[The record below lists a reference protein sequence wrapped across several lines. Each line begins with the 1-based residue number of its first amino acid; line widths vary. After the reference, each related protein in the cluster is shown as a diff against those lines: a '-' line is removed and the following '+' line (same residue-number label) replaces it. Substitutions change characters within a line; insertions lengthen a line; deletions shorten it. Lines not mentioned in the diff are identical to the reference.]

1 MSASLTSPLRILLI
15 EDNPNDARLVRRH
28 LKKSDSALLPAAV
41 EFYHAESLDEGVA
54 LATDHTLDLLLL
66 DLGLPESEGPNTYVR
81 AHDQLPQLPIV
92 VLTNLDDDQAAVD
105 LLNQGAQD
113 YLNKQSLNQKNL
125 IRAVRY
131 AIERWERQLEL
142 EQYERIVETMDD
154 AALIVNRDLNVVYAD
169 NLALNQAD
177 LTTEQIDGR
186 PAKEIAERSFAT
198 QAAVE
203 RYETALTELFQ
214 ADGQTETRRLEVPIG
229 SVGDDRVLEYQLCP
243 LNRGGEMMAVIVVAR
258 DITERRQR
266 LRELRQKT
274 RAIEAAPLGI
284 VLTDPNQEDNPAVYV
299 NDAYQEMSGYS
310 ANELLGRNLRYSQGP
325 ETAEE
330 PVAELR
336 EAIDE
341 RLPTTVELRNYRK
354 DGEMFWNRVTVAP
367 VRDNDGELLNFV
379 GFQQDV
385 TEKKRRQEKLETKT
399 EKLEVLSRILRH
411 DIKNDIQLIQ
421 GKGQGLLPKLSEP
434 QRDELQQV
442 LQTADHINELTKS
455 SKALIEAVTEAELD
469 TELTRLDT
477 VIQSEIDSASSRFPD
492 ADISVSKTLSPT
504 AVMAN
509 ETLSSVIRNLLN
521 NAVQHNRGE
530 VAVEVHI
537 EEYED
542 EVRVSVAD
550 NGSGVPDEQKREI
563 FGKGEH
569 GLESEGT
576 GIGLYLVNQLV
587 QSYGGEVWVAD
598 NDPTGAIFIVA
609 LSPVG

>member
-1 MSASLTSPLRILLI
+1 MSVSQTSTLRILLI
-15 EDNPNDARLVRRH
+15 EDNPNDARLIRRH
-28 LKKSDSALLPAAV
+28 LKEGDSVLLPAAV
-41 EFYHAESLDEGVA
+41 EFHHAESLEEGMAV
-54 LATDHTLDLLLL
+54 ATDQTLDLLLL
-66 DLGLPESEGPNTYVR
+66 DLGLSESEGTETYRR
-81 AHDQLPQLPIV
+81 AHDKLPHLPVV
-92 VLTNLDDDQAAVD
+92 VLTNLDDDQAAVE

-113 YLNKQSLNQKNL
+113 YLNKQSLNEKNL

-131 AIERWERQLEL
+131 AVERQERQLEL

-154 AALIVNRDLNVVYAD
+154 AALIVNGELNVVYAD
-169 NLALNQAD
+169 NLALKQAD
-177 LTTEQIDGR
+177 LTKEQMNGR
-186 PAKEIAERSFAT
+186 PAKEVAERSFAT

-203 RYETALTELFQ
+203 QYETALTELFE
-214 ADGQTETRRLEVPIG
+214 ADDVTETRRLEVPIEA
-229 SVGDDRVLEYQLCP
+229 VGDDRVLEYQLCP
-243 LNRGGEMMAVIVVAR
+243 LHRGGEMVAAVVVAR
-258 DITERRQR
+258 DITERKQR

-284 VLTDPNQEDNPAVYV
+284 TLTDPNQQDNPAVYV
-299 NDAYQEMSGYS
+299 NDGYQEMSGYN
-310 ANELLGRNLRYSQGP
+310 ANELLERNFRYLQGA

-341 RLPTTVELRNYRK
+341 RQPTTVELRNYKK

-379 GFQQDV
+379 GFQEDV
-385 TEKKRRQEKLETKT
+385 TKQKRQQEELETKT

-421 GKGQGLLPKLSEP
+421 GKGQGLLPKLSES
-434 QRDELQQV
+434 QQDD
-442 LQTADHINELTKS
+442 LRQILRTAGHINELTKS
-455 SKALIEAVTEAELD
+455 SKSLIEAVTESELD

-477 VIQSEIDSASSRFPD
+477 VLNAEIDSANSRFPD
-492 ADISVSKTLSPT
+492 ADISVDGTLSPT
-504 AVMAN
+504 TVMAN

-521 NAVQHNRGE
+521 NTVQHNRGE
-530 VAVEVHI
+530 VRVNVGI
-537 EEYED
+537 EQYEG
-542 EVRVSVAD
+542 EVRVTVAD

-569 GLESEGT
+569 GLDSEGT

-587 QSYGGEVWVAD
+587 QSYGGDVWVED
-598 NDPTGAIFIVA
+598 NDPTGAIFVVA
-609 LSPVG
+609 LPPVE